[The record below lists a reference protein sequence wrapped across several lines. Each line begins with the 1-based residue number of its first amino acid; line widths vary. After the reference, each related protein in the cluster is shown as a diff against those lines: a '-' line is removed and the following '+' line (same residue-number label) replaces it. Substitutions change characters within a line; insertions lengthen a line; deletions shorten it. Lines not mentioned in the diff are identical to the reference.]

1 MKLNKIILR
10 CVVFVLILIILLEIC
25 SVITLPK
32 DNTEKAG
39 VPYLETTAIGVFAE
53 KKNSID
59 VYFMGDSEAYSAY
72 IPMDGWGDYGFTA
85 YAHGVPSQPL
95 IDCYYDFIKV
105 MKNQNPK
112 VVMLETDS
120 IYQWYSKSR
129 PLAET
134 LYKILPVIEY
144 HNRWKTLNSDDFKFE
159 FKNTYVDDS
168 KGLFLSKSIKQV
180 KTDYQENFMQKNKG
194 TTKIKNLNKICL
206 KLIKQYCDSH
216 DIELIL
222 VTAPN
227 SGNWNYKKHNGIQQW
242 ADSNNVKYIDMNLL
256 TKEIGLDWNTDARDV
271 KGHHINYFGAK
282 KVTTYLNKYLK
293 ENYDLPDHRGDIN
306 YDNWAKSYENFQ
318 TAVQNEK

>member
-105 MKNQNPK
+105 MKNQN
-112 VVMLETDS
+112 
-120 IYQWYSKSR
+120 
-129 PLAET
+129 
-134 LYKILPVIEY
+134 
-144 HNRWKTLNSDDFKFE
+144 
-159 FKNTYVDDS
+159 
-168 KGLFLSKSIKQV
+168 
-180 KTDYQENFMQKNKG
+180 
-194 TTKIKNLNKICL
+194 
-206 KLIKQYCDSH
+206 
-216 DIELIL
+216 
-222 VTAPN
+222 
-227 SGNWNYKKHNGIQQW
+227 
-242 ADSNNVKYIDMNLL
+242 
-256 TKEIGLDWNTDARDV
+256 
-271 KGHHINYFGAK
+271 
-282 KVTTYLNKYLK
+282 
-293 ENYDLPDHRGDIN
+293 
-306 YDNWAKSYENFQ
+306 
-318 TAVQNEK
+318 

>member
-32 DNTEKAG
+32 NNTLKEG
-39 VPYLETTAIGVFAE
+39 YDYYERNSIGVFAE
-53 KKNSID
+53 KNNSID
-59 VYFMGDSEAYSAY
+59 VYVMGDSEAYSAY
-72 IPMDGWGDYGFTA
+72 IPMEGWGDYGFTS
-85 YAHGVPSQPL
+85 YTYGVSAQPL

-112 VVMLETDS
+112 VVILETDT
-120 IYQWYSKSR
+120 IYKGYKKSR

-134 LYKILPVIEY
+134 SYKIFPVIQY
-144 HNRWKTLNSDDFKFE
+144 HNKWKKLSLNDFKFE
-159 FKNTYVDDS
+159 FKNTEVNDL
-168 KGLFLSKSIKQV
+168 KGFNLSKTIKKV
-180 KTDYQENFMQKNKG
+180 KTDYQEKFMQQNQQNQ
-194 TTKIKNLNKICL
+194 KITNLNKICL
-206 KLIKQYCDSH
+206 KLIKQYCNSH
-216 DIELIL
+216 DIEFML
-222 VTAPN
+222 VTVPN

-256 TKEIGLDWNTDARDV
+256 KEEIGIDWNTDARDDT
-271 KGHHINYFGAK
+271 GHHINYFGAK

-293 ENYDLPDHRGDIN
+293 ENYDLPDHRGDAD